1 MKTIEKLLNRID
13 LNHPKLTLAKE
24 KFDKNDLDGC
34 LDEIINHFSTRNTPI
49 YLFEK
54 EDMKKLKD
62 DQILGEAE
70 DVLNLNLFGH
80 QFEGK

>member
-1 MKTIEKLLNRID
+1 MKLL
-13 LNHPKLTLAKE
+13 
-24 KFDKNDLDGC
+24 
-34 LDEIINHFSTRNTPI
+34 IIFHTKYPI